1 MKKTLIIAM
10 LASIAL
16 MPLAAQSGRIS
27 VSGSAEISAY
37 PDIAEFTVTAT
48 ATKNTTEE
56 ARIAVSSMTNEAAGI
71 LKSEFGVAEEDIT
84 TSMISAYPEYR
95 WTEDGNELIGQRANE
110 SISVVIRDIE
120 DLGDIYTRLLGI
132 NGIEISNVSLDKE
145 DKSVEI
151 EESRIAAVMDARTK
165 AETYARAAG
174 VRIGDVVSITDSS
187 SSSVIYPRIV
197 MYAMAA
203 IENVSRY
210 LARAVADGNDLEA
223 HEHVAFGNTM
233 SGIVMNI
240 ASCTA
245 EHSLEHAMSAY
256 HHELPHGAGL
266 IMISKAFYEYF
277 IERHACDERFVRMAQ
292 AMGMAGADKPEDFIT
307 MLVRLQEACGVAD
320 LKMSDYGIRPDEF
333 DTLARNA
340 RETMGGLF
348 LGNPCELDH
357 VGCVEILRKSY
368 K

>member
-16 MPLAAQSGRIS
+16 MPLAAESGRIS

-48 ATKNTTEE
+48 ATMDTTEE

-145 DKSVEI
+145 DKSAEI

-187 SSSVIYPRIV
+187 SSSVIYPRNV

-203 IENVSRY
+203 TDESAVSTEYR
-210 LARAVADGNDLEA
+210 
-223 HEHVAFGNTM
+223 
-233 SGIVMNI
+233 
-240 ASCTA
+240 
-245 EHSLEHAMSAY
+245 
-256 HHELPHGAGL
+256 
-266 IMISKAFYEYF
+266 IS
-277 IERHACDERFVRMAQ
+277 D
-292 AMGMAGADKPEDFIT
+292 IT
-307 MLVRLQEACGVAD
+307 VSSTVSMV
-320 LKMSDYGIRPDEF
+320 F
-333 DTLARNA
+333 
-340 RETMGGLF
+340 
-348 LGNPCELDH
+348 
-357 VGCVEILRKSY
+357 EILND
-368 K
+368 

>member
-16 MPLAAQSGRIS
+16 MPLAAESGRIS

-48 ATKNTTEE
+48 ATKDTTEE

-145 DKSVEI
+145 DKS
-151 EESRIAAVMDARTK
+151 EEYREARVNAMKDAYSK
-165 AETYARAAG
+165 AEAYLEAVNAKVG
-174 VRIGDVVSITDSS
+174 KLISVSDSS
-187 SSSVIYPRIV
+187 SYATPLYRSANLMLASADTSAKAVSTEYYTDDISVSASVSVI
-197 MYAMAA
+197 
-203 IENVSRY
+203 
-210 LARAVADGNDLEA
+210 
-223 HEHVAFGNTM
+223 F
-233 SGIVMNI
+233 
-240 ASCTA
+240 
-245 EHSLEHAMSAY
+245 
-256 HHELPHGAGL
+256 
-266 IMISKAFYEYF
+266 
-277 IERHACDERFVRMAQ
+277 
-292 AMGMAGADKPEDFIT
+292 
-307 MLVRLQEACGVAD
+307 
-320 LKMSDYGIRPDEF
+320 
-333 DTLARNA
+333 
-340 RETMGGLF
+340 
-348 LGNPCELDH
+348 
-357 VGCVEILRKSY
+357 EIIQ
-368 K
+368 